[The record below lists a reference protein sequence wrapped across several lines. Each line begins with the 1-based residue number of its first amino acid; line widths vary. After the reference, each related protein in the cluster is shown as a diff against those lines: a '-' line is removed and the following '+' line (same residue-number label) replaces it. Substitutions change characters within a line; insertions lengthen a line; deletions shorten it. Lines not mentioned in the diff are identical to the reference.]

1 MLPAITKECCGD
13 NRPGKTFTVV
23 KANAIA
29 AAKLAPAGQ
38 RAGADSG
45 NPQVAAQR
53 LAPDAVGNLGIWE
66 CQPGGWPV
74 IDRPDTEFT
83 YILSG
88 RANLTDDA
96 SGEVIEIGAGDLVIL
111 PPGWTGR
118 WDVIEPVRKVYAIY

>member
-1 MLPAITKECCGD
+1 M
-13 NRPGKTFTVV
+13 KTFTIV
-23 KANAIA
+23 KAHDIA
-29 AAKLAPAGQ
+29 TAGLTPGGQ

-45 NPQVAAQR
+45 DPQIATRR

-74 IDRPDTEFT
+74 IHRPDTEFT
-83 YILSG
+83 YIISG
-88 RANLTDDA
+88 RARLTDDA
-96 SGEVIEIGAGDLVIL
+96 SGEVDEIGSGDLVIL